1 MQTHPDIW
9 KVITQLKKEEHLS
22 TTKKL
27 QNEREDR
34 ERKRRKYVTIDDRLK
49 EAISK
54 YNTENKMMFLKAVV

>member
-1 MQTHPDIW
+1 MRYTTMQTHPDIW

-27 QNEREDR
+27 QNERGDR
-34 ERKRRKYVTIDDRLK
+34 ERKRRKYATIDDRLK

-54 YNTENKMMFLKAVV
+54 YNTEKK